1 MPRTRLEVA
10 REVYEAFRAAETAA
24 EHSAATIA
32 RCAATL
38 IEARGKAHLRPDAG
52 AEIFSLMAR
61 SSSSAFEARHAIV
74 AAHPLLDELARDL
87 GIVGFGPDK
96 EQAPNSPFV
105 GARAPMRVVSEAA

>member
-10 REVYEAFRAAETAA
+10 REVYEAFREAETAA

-38 IEARGKAHLRPDAG
+38 IEARGKAHLPPAVG
-52 AEIFSLMAR
+52 SEIFSLMAR

-74 AAHPLLDELARDL
+74 AAHPLLDELANDL
-87 GIVGFGPDK
+87 GLVGFGPDK
-96 EQAPNSPFV
+96 EQAPNGRS
-105 GARAPMRVVSEAA
+105 ARARSPMRVVSEAA